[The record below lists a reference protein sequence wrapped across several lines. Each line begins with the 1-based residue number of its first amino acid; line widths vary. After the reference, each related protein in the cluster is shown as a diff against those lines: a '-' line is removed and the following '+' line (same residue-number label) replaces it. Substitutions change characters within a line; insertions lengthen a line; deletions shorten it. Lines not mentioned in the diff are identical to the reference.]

1 MSDSVSLSHSA
12 TASGKRTI
20 NVSTRINKEAAGDA
34 EAFTKLSV
42 AEQQAKLMVH
52 LPAAIATLKAMALAI
67 APEIGLT
74 DRIGWIEAWDGF
86 VAGIEVVVD
95 WGTGEVQAIAVG
107 GTWVF

>member
-1 MSDSVSLSHSA
+1 MSESTTVSQTH
-12 TASGKRTI
+12 TASGRRTI
-20 NVSTRINKEAAGDA
+20 NVSTRINKEAGGDA
-34 EAFTKLSV
+34 EAFTKLST
-42 AEQQAKLMVH
+42 AAQQAKLMVN

-95 WGTGEVQAIAVG
+95 WGTGEIQAIAVG